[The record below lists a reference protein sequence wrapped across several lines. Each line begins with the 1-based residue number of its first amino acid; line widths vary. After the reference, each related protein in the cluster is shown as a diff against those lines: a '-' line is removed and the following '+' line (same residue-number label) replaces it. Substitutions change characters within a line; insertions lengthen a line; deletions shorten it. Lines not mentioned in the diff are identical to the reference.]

1 MSIVDAYN
9 NKKKKEEEEQK
20 IVGQQPKTQPTSN
33 KPTGTTSIPKNNQG
47 VSGRTQE
54 KSTASSLR
62 TESNVTTAKQAPK
75 KEESKQN
82 IVRRNTT
89 TANTQENKQ
98 QESRSKA
105 TDQRQYSGVNRRN
118 AQSSHGGSS
127 GTFGTDDSKV
137 TRYGLDPRKG
147 QMYSYQTDKN
157 TGSLLDDVNSLP
169 MAPGTGMNQLNNL
182 NDYTNKKADF
192 DFKGKETIGSRQT
205 AKEDLENTLHGRD
218 WKREEA
224 KKDSST
230 GMSFL
235 SGAGST
241 ALGLAGDLGNLS
253 EMLMPKKST
262 EGMTPNE
269 IYERAMSNAPTSI
282 LNYSGKEMKGDYD
295 AYKNYVLD
303 RMESGDV
310 TPEEMQNMRNLEDA
324 FSKTPAHYLNEL
336 GGDARAM
343 NEGFAEGHE
352 ISNLAGSLA
361 PLMLENVAL
370 GPMADAAGG
379 AASTIAN
386 PGVRMAALQGANLIP
401 DVLTDTIPE
410 VMRNVND
417 EVSADKIISDAAKN
431 LALNE
436 AANLGFEYAPK
447 IIKGIGSKLNG
458 SNVAKR
464 ATEEAIPEV
473 AEQAVK
479 NIPDL
484 TGNPYLDVP
493 EINVASNVNKA
504 RGNAD
509 LGMLRD
515 SIYDNL
521 AKNGGNDEALAN
533 LMRAGDVESLSYF
546 DKALKDYDALT
557 GGTQSKQLS
566 RLNDIVNGRIPDG
579 LDAKGYGDIL
589 NNIDNIESG
598 LNRIGNLEGLSDL
611 GRTHL
616 NSAYDALNAYEDAV
630 RNGGDADTAAKE
642 LNRVL
647 GNLDNQ
653 AKKAEGYDGI
663 FSQWKG
669 GGTARGDL
677 FANTNQIKK
686 NIPESLTNISPE
698 EAAEVND
705 LYDFMPD
712 ENRFAKP
719 ANQTADTMGA
729 NSDTMG
735 TDIPKSD
742 NITPDAGNENSNFG
756 QRRTVTNT
764 GINAEI
770 VTKEQLENDPIIQ
783 DIAKY
788 QKHKNELSLAEA
800 MDNVSLRG
808 EEWKNNI
815 ISGKQAI
822 NSDVAVDTTML
833 LMRDLDK
840 QIANATD
847 DATKELLTNQKNEL
861 LRKLSSNETNF
872 GQMIQALAKWNNTA
886 DGAMLTATKVQQ
898 NDVIKPWMSKNQK
911 AVQGNSR
918 IAKALAEQGHK
929 PIEKE
934 ARVLTHDEIKQG
946 VLAEIEKEFGSVENL
961 FNADDIEFLTQLA
974 ENKKIPVWQIT
985 DEIEHKLNHGV
996 WYEITE
1002 DVQKPKYTNQ
1012 KLTNALNAMLDS
1024 GNVRTEP
1031 VQKTLGQ
1038 IREEVYNTLEKEFS
1052 SVDGQFSDSDID
1064 YLANLIN
1071 NNATKQELTDAL
1083 NTKMATGSFGI
1094 SAETQEQVN
1103 KLFKEAQQYNP
1114 DSKDFV
1120 ERQAEALR
1128 LLAEEVVPDA
1138 TPLEKF
1144 ETWRYMA
1151 MLGNP
1156 KTMLRNYVGNKMF
1169 GVVTGVSNNIAAVA
1183 ENVIDKASKA
1193 LGGEGI
1199 QRTKAVLNPIKD
1211 ADLIKASA
1219 LDADANR
1226 YRQMVGSKYEKVNKE
1241 TLKQHRSVWNSKPM
1255 RKAEDAIDAGI
1266 SDYKAIKSKYSTSLA
1281 GYLKANGYDKS
1292 IFSADAEYNKLK
1304 KLSQTQ
1310 VLTKAQQMELDKV
1323 SKQVAELD
1331 KARDYALKQ
1340 AEYATFHEDNA
1351 FASWLSKV
1359 SNESPGVGHAII
1371 EGVVPFKKTPAN
1383 VLKSGVEY
1391 SPLGAIDS
1399 IRKTGKLIYENTG
1412 SRAGNLADTYINSKG
1427 KEVQK
1432 TLANDVIESWSK
1444 TLTGTGLLALGYY
1457 LTDKGILLS
1466 SDEETKYQD
1475 QLEGLQNYSIKIGD
1489 KTYTIDWA
1497 APAVMPLLL
1506 GAEVHKIRNAN
1517 GETSEDWYK
1526 NLDKYLS
1533 AANKIADP
1541 LVEMSF
1547 LQGVQNTIE
1556 TAANAVQN
1564 NDLMSIPA
1572 MMGYQ
1577 AATGYL
1583 TQAIP
1588 TLGGQIARTMDNTR
1602 RSTYTDKE
1610 GVAGV
1615 LDKQAQKLE
1624 NKIPFLSETNQP
1636 YVDTYGREQRNSPSD
1651 NPFFNFAYQT
1661 LSPGYL
1667 SDVNTTDADR
1677 LSREMFEK
1685 TGKDSMLPKWQSKA
1699 KIDGERVSPEQY
1711 TDYAKAYG
1719 EANFNIRNELA
1730 NNEWF
1735 NSLSDDEKAQIIGS
1749 VNTIAENVGQSAI
1762 EEDFVKDSAPYQ
1774 AYSENGV
1781 PGLVDYYKDQQLKN
1795 NAKNFDTGNGSLDQ
1809 KEKLAYINSLEND
1822 EEAKKA
1828 WDLLRGQ
1835 SNKELKKNENGEWEL
1850 EAPPKADSK
1859 KETSSKKTE
1868 TPKTE
1873 KKQNSGSFMTGNQTL
1888 DARIKAKQKAQE
1900 EAKTKSN
1907 QIPEA
1912 GVDAGSWSVEHNGKT
1927 YQLKNTKT
1935 YQRAQAAGWSDDDFL
1950 THFHGS
1956 DADNSGTITKAEAKA
1971 YIDALEGLSKKEKH
1985 DMFEILRT
1993 RKSKNPY

>member
-62 TESNVTTAKQAPK
+62 TENNVTTAKQAPK

-89 TANTQENKQ
+89 AANTQENKQ

-686 NIPESLTNISPE
+686 NIPESLANISPK

-729 NSDTMG
+729 N
-735 TDIPKSD
+735 TDIS
-742 NITPDAGNENSNFG
+742 
-756 QRRTVTNT
+756 
-764 GINAEI
+764 GINILKNNIPEATTKAPETNSKIPELEGTPKYDRGPKERIIDTNDIKERGYARSTRNNADVPDELAAEF
-770 VTKEQLENDPIIQ
+770 VNEPEVYNVLHNKDTRANADAVLNQGFDKAYADFKDLLTKKDPAAIPVGY
-783 DIAKY
+783 DLAKQMIDNGDTDGAAELIRDMSRELTKTGQFSQAAAMTIMRGDPMTALRY
-788 QKHKNELSLAEA
+788 AQKEIDALNTQGAKKYGKKWKELSL
-800 MDNVSLRG
+800 
-808 EEWKNNI
+808 
-815 ISGKQAI
+815 
-822 NSDVAVDTTML
+822 
-833 LMRDLDK
+833 
-840 QIANATD
+840 TD
-847 DATKELLTNQKNEL
+847 
-861 LRKLSSNETNF
+861 
-872 GQMIQALAKWNNTA
+872 
-886 DGAMLTATKVQQ
+886 
-898 NDVIKPWMSKNQK
+898 
-911 AVQGNSR
+911 
-918 IAKALAEQGHK
+918 
-929 PIEKE
+929 
-934 ARVLTHDEIKQG
+934 DEIKQFNNIEIG
-946 VLAEIEKEFGSVENL
+946 DKEAISNLYDSIGTRLGKEYTTNGWDKLREARRVAMLFNMRTQTRNLGANVPTLAMRWTSDRIDALGQHAAHLIDPDFKVNQSIKGSTGKRSLAKDIFENDPRVQALKKGSTAKYKDTSIKNSLMDEKQVFKGTAAEKWINRATGGGIEKINKILFGKEGVESIPETIR
-961 FNADDIEFLTQLA
+961 NATYKLLDMGDSPFVK
-974 ENKKIPVWQIT
+974 ENFVDRLGSYMNAQNISRI
-985 DEIEHKLNHGV
+985 
-996 WYEITE
+996 E
-1002 DVQKPKYTNQ
+1002 DVPDDAIQIAWDAALKATYKDESQVFKSISGLKKSIEQLPIVGKPAAESAISFVQAPANIGQ
-1012 KLTNALNAMLDS
+1012 RILDYS
-1024 GNVRTEP
+1024 PVGGAKGVKNIFKGVQEGNEQAVREGI
-1031 VQKTLGQ
+1031 K
-1038 IREEVYNTLEKEFS
+1038 EV
-1052 SVDGQFSDSDID
+1052 SDS
-1064 YLANLIN
+1064 
-1071 NNATKQELTDAL
+1071 LTGIGL
-1083 NTKMATGSFGI
+1083 VYFGM
-1094 SAETQEQVN
+1094 
-1103 KLFKEAQQYNP
+1103 K
-1114 DSKDFV
+1114 
-1120 ERQAEALR
+1120 
-1128 LLAEEVVPDA
+1128 
-1138 TPLEKF
+1138 
-1144 ETWRYMA
+1144 
-1151 MLGNP
+1151 
-1156 KTMLRNYVGNKMF
+1156 
-1169 GVVTGVSNNIAAVA
+1169 
-1183 ENVIDKASKA
+1183 
-1193 LGGEGI
+1193 
-1199 QRTKAVLNPIKD
+1199 
-1211 ADLIKASA
+1211 
-1219 LDADANR
+1219 
-1226 YRQMVGSKYEKVNKE
+1226 
-1241 TLKQHRSVWNSKPM
+1241 
-1255 RKAEDAIDAGI
+1255 
-1266 SDYKAIKSKYSTSLA
+1266 
-1281 GYLKANGYDKS
+1281 
-1292 IFSADAEYNKLK
+1292 
-1304 KLSQTQ
+1304 
-1310 VLTKAQQMELDKV
+1310 
-1323 SKQVAELD
+1323 
-1331 KARDYALKQ
+1331 LKQ
-1340 AEYATFHEDNA
+1340 A
-1351 FASWLSKV
+1351 
-1359 SNESPGVGHAII
+1359 G
-1371 EGVVPFKKTPAN
+1371 
-1383 VLKSGVEY
+1383 
-1391 SPLGAIDS
+1391 
-1399 IRKTGKLIYENTG
+1399 LI
-1412 SRAGNLADTYINSKG
+1412 
-1427 KEVQK
+1427 
-1432 TLANDVIESWSK
+1432 
-1444 TLTGTGLLALGYY
+1444 TGTY
-1457 LTDKGILLS
+1457 S
-1466 SDEETKYQD
+1466 QD
-1475 QLEGLQNYSIKIGD
+1475 
-1489 KTYTIDWA
+1489 A
-1497 APAVMPLLL
+1497 
-1506 GAEVHKIRNAN
+1506 
-1517 GETSEDWYK
+1517 
-1526 NLDKYLS
+1526 
-1533 AANKIADP
+1533 
-1541 LVEMSF
+1541 
-1547 LQGVQNTIE
+1547 
-1556 TAANAVQN
+1556 
-1564 NDLMSIPA
+1564 
-1572 MMGYQ
+1572 
-1577 AATGYL
+1577 
-1583 TQAIP
+1583 
-1588 TLGGQIARTMDNTR
+1588 
-1602 RSTYTDKE
+1602 
-1610 GVAGV
+1610 
-1615 LDKQAQKLE
+1615 
-1624 NKIPFLSETNQP
+1624 
-1636 YVDTYGREQRNSPSD
+1636 
-1651 NPFFNFAYQT
+1651 
-1661 LSPGYL
+1661 
-1667 SDVNTTDADR
+1667 
-1677 LSREMFEK
+1677 
-1685 TGKDSMLPKWQSKA
+1685 
-1699 KIDGERVSPEQY
+1699 
-1711 TDYAKAYG
+1711 
-1719 EANFNIRNELA
+1719 
-1730 NNEWF
+1730 
-1735 NSLSDDEKAQIIGS
+1735 DEKAQQQKEGFKEFALHIGDHYYTYDWAQPFAQNLIFGTLIQDAIDKEDQS
-1749 VNTIAENVGQSAI
+1749 ESQLMAYLGGKLNIPELSSGKASKVVGAVERGAKASINSWFNATPMQNMADLFSTSYYDEDGIAGNLKNALVDNFITGLVPSQMKAVTKIKDPYKHQLKDPSNSWATLENKLMSGIPGLSENVPVKYDTWGKPMKYGEMAGERAFASMLNPGEYSYEKKEPIDDEIDRLYKETGNNSVFSHVAPNKLSDGPLTARQVSDLQKEMGERSYEGANTLMNDSDYQYLPDEYKAEAFKDVYSATDEI
-1762 EEDFVKDSAPYQ
+1762 AKLSITDPETYQKIVNGDEEAISTLDGLTRTYAESGTQGLIDEIIYKKTLKEIGLKDSDQIKEIYDNGGSREEIMKQLQDYKDFQDWYKAEGFGGTGKLPDRVREIYDSDATQEEKNTQLHNYRVYKDLSEEVGLNASASNEQLYHELGEDGFREYADIYKKAQELSGAKKDGSAQITNKGIIKALDGMSDEEIGKWADIFIDPNQ
-1774 AYSENGV
+1774 AAQEANKQYANGTYK
-1781 PGLVDYYKDQQLKN
+1781 YYKYKAEADANGDGKVSQEETHAYFDPLNIPGSEKAYFDKALR
-1795 NAKNFDTGNGSLDQ
+1795 NAKTSTYDGTAKKSTSTNKNKKNTKIPEVEATGDNNFDT
-1809 KEKLAYINSLEND
+1809 
-1822 EEAKKA
+1822 
-1828 WDLLRGQ
+1828 
-1835 SNKELKKNENGEWEL
+1835 
-1850 EAPPKADSK
+1850 
-1859 KETSSKKTE
+1859 
-1868 TPKTE
+1868 
-1873 KKQNSGSFMTGNQTL
+1873 FM
-1888 DARIKAKQKAQE
+1888 KAKQKARE
-1900 EAKTKSN
+1900 DAKQGDTNETDWMLSN
-1907 QIPEA
+1907 
-1912 GVDAGSWSVEHNGKT
+1912 GFN
-1927 YQLKNTKT
+1927 LKNTQT
-1935 YQRAQAAGWSDDDFL
+1935 YQRAVDAKVSDSDFL
-1950 THFHGS
+1950 AAWRAA
-1956 DADNSGTITKAEAKA
+1956 DADGNGYMKKAEAQA
-1971 YIDALEGLSKKEKH
+1971 YVNALPKEERTKWFNILYKSNRKGKKK
-1985 DMFEILRT
+1985 
-1993 RKSKNPY
+1993 KK